1 MLNLTSLQSIEFGS
15 SAFKRSNYFVM
26 SNLTSLQSLI
36 LGDHSFKLTVTFEI
50 SALTSLQSI
59 DFGDWC
65 FSGYN
70 DDWGYFDRGVSLFS
84 LIGISE

>member
-1 MLNLTSLQSIEFGS
+1 MKRGIDLPQLQSVVFDKD
-15 SAFKRSNYFVM
+15 AFQYAK
-26 SNLTSLQSLI
+26 
-36 LGDHSFKLTVTFEI
+36 TFEV

-70 DDWGYFDRGVSLFS
+70 DNNYDRGVSLFS
-84 LIGISE
+84 LIGITE